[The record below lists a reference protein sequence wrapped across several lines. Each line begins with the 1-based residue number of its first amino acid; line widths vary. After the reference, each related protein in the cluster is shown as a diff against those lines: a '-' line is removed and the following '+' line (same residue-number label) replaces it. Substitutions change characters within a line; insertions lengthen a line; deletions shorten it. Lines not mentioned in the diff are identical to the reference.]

1 VARYPMTDRAPQ
13 APGFSHGVEGRWRRS
28 RQSTPVIHP
37 LRMMGKVLKPA
48 YRSGHNVV
56 YVESQKVA

>member
-1 VARYPMTDRAPQ
+1 
-13 APGFSHGVEGRWRRS
+13 
-28 RQSTPVIHP
+28 
-37 LRMMGKVLKPA
+37 MMGKVLKPA